1 MGILIPVLCHKA
13 DTYAEEGNCKG
24 IERMQLLSGFGLSFM
39 LAMIVFLSYL
49 LGSNAISAVLK
60 TIPNFVQ
67 QGLAVATG
75 IIPALGFAMLARLL
89 LNKTVVPYL
98 FLGFAVAVYTEIPLT
113 GIAILGAILAVI
125 TVNMTSGIKLRNT
138 DKNNESE
145 VEEDEDF

>member
-1 MGILIPVLCHKA
+1 
-13 DTYAEEGNCKG
+13 
-24 IERMQLLSGFGLSFM
+24 
-39 LAMIVFLSYL
+39 
-49 LGSNAISAVLK
+49 
-60 TIPNFVQ
+60 
-67 QGLAVATG
+67 
-75 IIPALGFAMLARLL
+75 MLARLL